1 MKRHHP
7 MLMLLDIWKMGRNV
21 LFFVI
26 TFFIIKHQSGE
37 TFFTYGRL
45 VVLLAIVASL
55 ILTVLKWA
63 SKKYEVDDRSF
74 HLYEGIF
81 TKTNRTIPF
90 SKVENTNQHTS
101 LFHRLTGMTSLTFE
115 TGMSGDEAAVEFEVI
130 STKEADRLKQK
141 VTENT
146 ELEEVERVVEAQE
159 ESDRKDQGRR
169 VHFKAQKKDLFKASF
184 TSLSIFVLAPIIGS
198 LYFKM
203 NEIFEVKKQAK
214 GFLHLIID
222 SWWKVS
228 LALIALIVLS
238 ICFGIVR
245 TFLKYGN
252 YEITSDQNRIYIRKG
267 VLDETD
273 FVISKK
279 NVQAVQL
286 HQTLMKRILG
296 LAEVKLT
303 SVGELREDEERF
315 EINSLY
321 PFLPIRNAYE
331 MVEELLP
338 SYRMTD
344 QMKSL
349 PVKSFWIR
357 MMRPSWIWMIA
368 TGVLWYFKPSILDAI
383 DISWW
388 LVAIVLLVMIGCAR
402 VFNYLNTKYV
412 IHDQFIQFKSGS
424 LKTTLFL
431 SKRDKIIEVNV
442 SQGLIQKKLGL
453 ATVGT
458 MNRAKP
464 IHNASIHDIP
474 VELAN
479 TFYHW
484 YVERSREVK
493 LEKEKGEHKC
503 SRLV

>member
-74 HLYEGIF
+74 HLYEGIL

-130 STKEADRLKQK
+130 STKEAERLKQK
-141 VTENT
+141 VTVNPK
-146 ELEEVERVVEAQE
+146 LEEVERVEPHE
-159 ESDRKDQGRR
+159 ESGRKAQGRR

-184 TSLSIFVLAPIIGS
+184 TSLSFFVLVPIIGS

-203 NEIFEVKKQAK
+203 NEVFEVRKRAE
-214 GFLHLIID
+214 GFLQLILD

-228 LALIALIVLS
+228 LALVAIILVS
-238 ICFGIVR
+238 ISFGVVR

-252 YEITSDQNRIYIRKG
+252 YEITSDQDRIYISKG

-273 FVISKK
+273 FVISKN

-321 PFLPIRNAYE
+321 PFLPIQKAYE
-331 MVEELLP
+331 MVQELLP
-338 SYRMTD
+338 SYQMTD

-349 PVKSFWIR
+349 PAKSFWIR

-368 TGVLWYFKPSILDAI
+368 TGVLWYFKPSIIDAV

-388 LVAIVLLVMIGCAR
+388 LVATVLLVMIGCAR
-402 VFNYLNTKYV
+402 VLDYLNTEYV
-412 IHDQFIQFKSGS
+412 IHDQYIQFKSGS
-424 LKTTLFL
+424 LKTSLFL
-431 SKRDKIIEVNV
+431 SKRDKIIEVKV

-464 IHNASIHDIP
+464 IHNASIHDVP

-479 TFYHW
+479 AFYHW
-484 YVERSREVK
+484 YIERSREVK
-493 LEKEKGEHKC
+493 LEKERGEHKC